1 MEYVV
6 TGGAGF
12 IGNNIVRRLVEYNHS
27 VKVVD
32 NLHSGKKSNLSD
44 ILDKIEFHQ
53 IDVRE
58 YDKLREI
65 CKNANGIF
73 HEAALTVV
81 QDSFTKKEEYYD
93 VNLKGT
99 ENILKIAKEFNIK
112 VVFASSSSVYGNS
125 EIIPI
130 KENATTKPINPY
142 GDTKLQAEFLAK
154 KYTSLGV
161 KVIGLRYFNIYGK
174 GQTIAYAGV
183 ITKFLHNIKNKES
196 LKIFGDGKQI
206 RDFVHVE
213 DVANANILAMNSDVN
228 FGFYNI
234 GTNIPTSINQLA
246 KIMIDISKQDLKAK
260 NVEAINGDVK
270 NSLADTTLTKE
281 KLNWKAKVELQNGLK
296 RFFEK

>member
-12 IGNNIVRRLVEYNHS
+12 IGNNIVRRLVEHNHS

-32 NLHSGKKSNLSD
+32 NLHSGKKNNLSD
-44 ILDKIEFHQ
+44 ILDKIKFHQ

-58 YDKLREI
+58 YNKLREI
-65 CKNANGIF
+65 CKNVNGIF

-260 NVEAINGDVK
+260 NVEALKGDVK

>member
-12 IGNNIVRRLVEYNHS
+12 IGNNIVRHLVECNHS

-44 ILDKIEFHQ
+44 IIDKIEFHQ
-53 IDVRE
+53 IDIRE

-81 QDSFTKKEEYYD
+81 QDSFTKKEEYFD

-196 LKIFGDGKQI
+196 LKIFGDGEQI
-206 RDFVHVE
+206 RDFIHVA
-213 DVANANILAMNSDVN
+213 DVVNANILTMNSDVN

-260 NVEAINGDVK
+260 NVKALDGDVK